1 MNNYK
6 YLGRKDWRGV
16 QEQWFLW
23 EKGASVGADFN
34 MFNFQAL
41 LEAQEAI

>member
-6 YLGRKDWRGV
+6 YLGKKYWRGV

-23 EKGASVGADFN
+23 EKEAPDGVDFN

-41 LEAQEAI
+41 LEAQEVI